1 MEAVLQ
7 GLGLAPSPLAEAE
20 AAALREVQQILAP
33 VQGLTWP
40 SGLPENN

>member
-1 MEAVLQ
+1 MLQ
-7 GLGLAPSPLAEAE
+7 GLGLAASPQAEAE
-20 AAALREVQQILAP
+20 AAALEEVQRILAP